1 MKGDFVMK
9 NGFDLELYETLF
21 KNCFIEYS
29 NYTNGDLQLSL
40 YGIDPTINEIAH
52 FADITVEQNEIHL
65 QDDEIIVDNRFR
77 PTLVKQLEK
86 LGILKE
92 KVRNC
97 VIQNIFYPIYK
108 IDFSKVTEKSYYLNE
123 LVAA

>member
-1 MKGDFVMK
+1 MK

-29 NYTNGDLQLSL
+29 TYPNGDLQLSL
-40 YGIDPTINEIAH
+40 YGVDPTINEVAH

-65 QDDEIIVDNRFR
+65 QDDEIVVDNRFR

-97 VIQNIFYPIYK
+97 VIQNAFYPIYK
-108 IDFSKVTEKSYYLNE
+108 IDFSKVIEKCYYLNK

>member
-1 MKGDFVMK
+1 MK